1 MSKITVPL
9 GRLRRQSP
17 LHPQPIVNSLC
28 SKLRQATAHAKESVE
43 FTEKNTDLPAVDGQQ
58 VSRCAQIGSPA
69 LRRTNERRL
78 GARRRHP
85 NDRAAISGST
95 SRLLLEIL
103 TQLGSTTTDAS
114 ASARLGSCTMTIAA
128 RTSTIPK
135 L

>member
-9 GRLRRQSP
+9 GRLRRKSP

-69 LRRTNERRL
+69 QSRAQRLHRLQPPPTPGREELNQKPSSAAHERKE
-78 GARRRHP
+78 ARST
-85 NDRAAISGST
+85 AASS
-95 SRLLLEIL
+95 E
-103 TQLGSTTTDAS
+103 
-114 ASARLGSCTMTIAA
+114 
-128 RTSTIPK
+128 
-135 L
+135 